1 MIIFIGLQI
10 YSFNILRGIEATG
23 NFYIDDNVLKEE
35 GVTEFDQ
42 YAVEPG
48 LF

>member
-1 MIIFIGLQI
+1 M
-10 YSFNILRGIEATG
+10 EATG

-48 LF
+48 LFLNVLLVCLMVIF